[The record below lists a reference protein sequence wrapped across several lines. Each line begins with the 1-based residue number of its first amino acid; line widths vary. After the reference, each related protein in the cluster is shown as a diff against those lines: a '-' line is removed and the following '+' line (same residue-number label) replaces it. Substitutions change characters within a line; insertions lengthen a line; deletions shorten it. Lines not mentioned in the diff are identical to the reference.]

1 MAKFEF
7 KKATKKAAKG
17 RLALIGPSG
26 SGKTFW
32 ALGIASRLGK
42 RVGVIDSEHGSA
54 SKYADVFDFET
65 LELDTFSPETYV
77 QAIEAAENAG
87 FDAIVIDSLSH
98 AWMGKDGALEQVD
111 KAAERSSSGNS
122 YVAWRKVTPMHN
134 NLVEAMVGCR
144 AHLIATMRTKT
155 EYVLQ
160 ENEKGKKEP
169 KKIGLQPVQRDG
181 LEYEFDATC
190 DLELE
195 HNNLIVGKTRCP
207 ALRAR
212 VFQASHDAPEE
223 AGLQFGMVFSAWLTD
238 GAEQTASPVDEF
250 LRRFRQA
257 TSVDDVRKI
266 GAEVDAA
273 KSAMNEPELQRLRRA
288 AHAAK
293 ARLAEAE
300 KGAA

>member
-17 RLALIGPSG
+17 RLSLIGPSG

-32 ALGIASRLGK
+32 ALGIASRLGE
-42 RVGVIDSEHGSA
+42 RVAVIDTEHGSA
-54 SKYADVFDFET
+54 SKYADRFEFET
-65 LELDTFSPETYV
+65 LQLESFSPATYV
-77 QAIEAAENAG
+77 QAIEAAENEG
-87 FDAIVIDSLSH
+87 FDVIVIDSLSH

-122 YVAWRKVTPMHN
+122 FAAWRKVTPMHN
-134 NLVEAMVGCR
+134 DLVEAMVGCR
-144 AHLIATMRTKT
+144 SHLIATMRTKT

-181 LEYEFDATC
+181 LEYEFDAVC

-207 ALRAR
+207 ALRSR
-212 VFQASHDAPEE
+212 VFQANHDEPED
-223 AGLQFGMVFSAWLTD
+223 AGLQFGLVFSAWLTD
-238 GAEQTASPVDEF
+238 GTDSGASPVDEF
-250 LRRFRQA
+250 LRRFRQCV
-257 TSVDDVRKI
+257 SVDDVRSI
-266 GAEVDAA
+266 GLEVDAA
-273 KSAMNEPELQRLRRA
+273 KAAMNEPELQRLRRA
-288 AHAAK
+288 AQAAK
-293 ARLAEAE
+293 MRLAEAE